1 MVVVASY
8 IVGMVDCSARARPR
22 PGGRRPGDG
31 RGSLARVNATRKN
44 IMRPSIK
51 RALTGLLIAGAW
63 AFCADGAD
71 AVGGNSNGRDAFIG
85 IIGGGCTG
93 GPKGGGSYNACP
105 FNNPDRD
112 AYRNGQ
118 GGYGG
123 NGAYDGGPNH

>member
-1 MVVVASY
+1 MLCYRASP
-8 IVGMVDCSARARPR
+8 VPAR
-22 PGGRRPGDG
+22 
-31 RGSLARVNATRKN
+31 ARVNATRKN

-51 RALTGLLIAGAW
+51 RALIGLLIAGAL
-63 AFCADGAD
+63 AFSAVGAD

-93 GPKGGGSYNACP
+93 SPKGGGRYNACP

-118 GGYGG
+118 GA
-123 NGAYDGGPNH
+123 NGAYDGSPNH

>member
-1 MVVVASY
+1 
-8 IVGMVDCSARARPR
+8 
-22 PGGRRPGDG
+22 
-31 RGSLARVNATRKN
+31 
-44 IMRPSIK
+44 MRPSIK
-51 RALTGLLIAGAW
+51 RALTGLLIAGVL
-63 AFCADGAD
+63 AFSAVGAD

-93 GPKGGGSYNACP
+93 QPKGGGRYNACP